1 MTGIPRL
8 ITFAPMIDS
17 ETWRLLLQHYGVAYQ
32 EEPHAFIWG
41 SLVALSRAGSVQ
53 VPAMVG
59 PGWTL
64 VGPDAAIAR
73 WDAEQPPGHATIPA
87 DPVMRAVAEDDWALF
102 HGELATCTARFAYFH
117 LLPHRDIVMEPFTRG
132 IPRAE
137 AALTRV
143 IYPLQ
148 RGVLSLL
155 LQLTADKAE
164 AALGQIRVIF
174 AGVDAR
180 VRDGRRFLQGDR
192 LTLGDLAFAAAV
204 APMTLPEGC
213 RSPIPPLEQ
222 LPAAYAAVV
231 REMRLRPA
239 AKLVQAVYRAI
250 NPAAV

>member
-1 MTGIPRL
+1 MTGVPRL

-41 SLVALSRAGSVQ
+41 SIVALLRAGSVQ
-53 VPAMVG
+53 VPALYG
-59 PGWTL
+59 AGSPL

-73 WDAEQPPGHATIPA
+73 WDGEQPPGHALIPP
-87 DPVMRAVAEDDWALF
+87 DPVMKGVAQDDWALF
-102 HGELATCTARFAYFH
+102 HGELSTYTARFAYYH
-117 LLPHRDIVMEPFTRG
+117 LLPHRDILIEPFTRG
-132 IPRAE
+132 IPARE

-213 RSPIPPLEQ
+213 RSPIPPLAQ
-222 LPAAYAAVV
+222 LPAAYGAVV

-239 AKLVQAVYRAI
+239 AKLVQSVYRAMD
-250 NPAAV
+250 AAGG